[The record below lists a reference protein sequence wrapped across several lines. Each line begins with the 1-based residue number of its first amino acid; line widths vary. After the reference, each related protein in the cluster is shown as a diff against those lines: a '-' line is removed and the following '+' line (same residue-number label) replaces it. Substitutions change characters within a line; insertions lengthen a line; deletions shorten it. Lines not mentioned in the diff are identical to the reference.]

1 MAMRIFVILAINIIS
16 TVTGQLLLKLGMRNA
31 GGFALETIQRDPLV
45 LIRIVLNPFVLI
57 GLILYVI
64 NVFLWFD
71 IISKSDLSY
80 VYPFLSMSYAA
91 VVFASWLLLGE
102 TLTWQRVVGVMIIT
116 AGVWIV
122 SQG

>member
-1 MAMRIFVILAINIIS
+1 MRIYVILAINIVS
-16 TVTGQLLLKLGMRNA
+16 TVTAQLLLKLGMRNA

-45 LIRIVLNPFVLI
+45 LVRILFNPFVFL
-57 GLILYVI
+57 GLVLYVV

-71 IISKSDLSY
+71 IISKTDLSY

-91 VVFASWLLLGE
+91 VVLASWLLLGE
-102 TLTWQRVVGVMIIT
+102 HLTWQRIVGVGIIT
-116 AGVWIV
+116 VGVWIV

>member
-1 MAMRIFVILAINIIS
+1 MRIFFLLAINIVS
-16 TVTGQLLLKLGMRNA
+16 TVAGQLLLKLGMRNA

-45 LIRIVLNPFVLI
+45 VLRILFNPFVFV
-57 GLILYVI
+57 GLVLYVI

-71 IISKSDLSY
+71 IISKADLSY

-91 VVFASWLLLGE
+91 VVLASWLILGE
-102 TLTWQRVVGVMIIT
+102 SLTWQRIAGVAIIT
-116 AGVWIV
+116 VGVWIV

>member
-1 MAMRIFVILAINIIS
+1 MRIFILLAINIAS
-16 TVTGQLLLKLGMRNA
+16 SVTGQLLLKLGMRNA

-45 LIRIVLNPFVLI
+45 VLRIVFNPFVFV
-57 GLILYVI
+57 GLVLYVI

-71 IISKSDLSY
+71 IISKADLSY

-91 VVFASWLLLGE
+91 VVLASWLILGE
-102 TLTWQRVVGVMIIT
+102 SLTWQRIVGVAIIT
-116 AGVWIV
+116 VGVWIV

>member
-1 MAMRIFVILAINIIS
+1 MRIFILLAINIIS
-16 TVTGQLLLKLGMRNA
+16 SVTGQLLLKLGMRNA

-45 LIRIVLNPFVLI
+45 LIRILLNPFVFV
-57 GLILYVI
+57 GMMLYVI

-71 IISKSDLSY
+71 IISKSNLSY

-91 VVFASWLLLGE
+91 VVFASWLVLNE
-102 TLTWQRVVGVMIIT
+102 PLTWQRVIGVGIIT
-116 AGVWIV
+116 VGVWIV

>member
-1 MAMRIFVILAINIIS
+1 MRIFVILAINIIS